1 MRRLGPT
8 VDQLARYRKRW
19 DEMVALANDVQ
30 TSAGPGSGPG
40 RLAETPEFGANPG
53 NLRMWSYAPDA
64 LDPEPALV
72 VVLHG
77 CRQSAGGYDEGAGWS
92 VLADRFG
99 FAVLFPEQQAAN
111 NPNNCFNWFQPG
123 DTARGRGEA
132 HSIRQMVEAMV
143 VRHGIDQRRI
153 FVTGLSAGGAMT
165 SVMLAT
171 YPDVFAGGAIIAGL
185 PYRSARSVSEALDCM
200 FQGTDREASA
210 WGDLVRG
217 ASRHRGPWPTVSV
230 WHGTADATVKPTNA
244 REIIKQWTDVHGLS
258 PQPSEE
264 GVIDGYPRA
273 AWRGADGRVLVEA
286 YEITGM
292 AHGTPIATG
301 PGENAVGAAGPFLLD
316 VGISSSYRIAESW
329 GLTGEAKRPGAA
341 SKAPVRDLA
350 PDAGPVGAQAPKEP
364 AKHGLFDIGGEITR
378 ALRAAGLMKG

>member
-1 MRRLGPT
+1 
-8 VDQLARYRKRW
+8 LARYRKRW

-30 TSAGPGSGPG
+30 KSVGPGSGPG
-40 RLAETPEFGANPG
+40 RLAETAEFGANPG
-53 NLRMWSYAPDA
+53 NLRMWSYVPDG
-64 LDPEPALV
+64 LESEPALV

-77 CRQSAGGYDEGAGWS
+77 CKQSAGGYDEGAGWS

-143 VRHGIDQRRI
+143 VRHGIDRRRI

-171 YPDVFAGGAIIAGL
+171 YPDVFAGGAVIAGL
-185 PYRSARSVSEALDCM
+185 PYRSAHNVSEALDCM

-244 REIIKQWTDVHGLS
+244 REIIKQWTDVHGLP
-258 PQPSEE
+258 PQPSEQ
-264 GVIDGYPRA
+264 GVVDGYPRA
-273 AWRGADGRVLVEA
+273 AWRGVDGRVLVEA

-301 PGENAVGAAGPFLLD
+301 PGESAVGAAGPFLLD

-329 GLTGEAKRPGAA
+329 GLTGEARRTGTVPKPPVRETAPGA
-341 SKAPVRDLA
+341 
-350 PDAGPVGAQAPKEP
+350 GPEGTQAPTES
-364 AKHGLFDIGGEITR
+364 AKHGRLDIGGEITR
-378 ALRAAGLMKG
+378 ALRAAGLLKG

>member
-1 MRRLGPT
+1 MRRLGTT
-8 VDQLARYRKRW
+8 VDHLARYRKHW

-30 TSAGPGSGPG
+30 KSAGSGAGPG
-40 RLAETPEFGANPG
+40 RLTETPEFGENPG
-53 NLRMWSYAPDA
+53 NLRMWSYV
-64 LDPEPALV
+64 PEGLAREAALV

-77 CRQSAGGYDEGAGWS
+77 CQQTAGGYDEGAGWS
-92 VLADRFG
+92 VLADRLG
-99 FAVLFPEQQAAN
+99 FAVLLPEQQAAN

-132 HSIRQMVEAMV
+132 FSIRQMVEAMAV
-143 VRHGIDQRRI
+143 GHGIDRGRI

-171 YPDVFAGGAIIAGL
+171 YPDVFAGGAVIAGL
-185 PYRSARSVSEALDCM
+185 PYRSARTVGEALDRM
-200 FQGTDREASA
+200 FQGGEREAA
-210 WGDLVRG
+210 EWGDLVRA

-230 WHGTADATVKPTNA
+230 WHGTEDAMVKPVNA
-244 REIIKQWTDVHGLS
+244 REIVKQWTDVHGLP
-258 PQPSEE
+258 PQPTEE
-264 GVIDGYPRA
+264 GVTDGYPRA

-301 PGENAVGAAGPFLLD
+301 PGEHVVGAAGPFLLD

-329 GLTGEAKRPGAA
+329 GLTEEAGRTGTARNPA
-341 SKAPVRDLA
+341 VRDTAARADL
-350 PDAGPVGAQAPKEP
+350 DGAENAKEP
-364 AKHGLFDIGGEITR
+364 APHGLFDIGGEITR